1 MKRVSNFA
9 LLLLLLLWTAVAAA
23 QAPEP
28 EPEPEPEPIIQ
39 IGPAPEAVEKPPVP
53 AAPAVAPAPAVPAA
67 PGVVQA
73 TAPAAPKS
81 LVVIRD
87 FDSYLRLAE
96 ANPEHEFIDVSTL
109 GIPVDVRYAT
119 DGNFMRKKLYPVAKV
134 YLRAPVARALAAA
147 NRELNATGRT
157 LVVWDG
163 YRPHRVTVEMWE
175 KIRNP
180 DYVADPAQ
188 GSRHNRGAAV
198 DVTMRSLDP
207 RYILR
212 MGSNYDDFSERA
224 AHAFQRL
231 NPELIANR
239 KMLRELMAKHGF
251 DAFPSEWWHYDFR
264 GWEKFDV
271 MDIGLDE
278 LAAKKK

>member
-1 MKRVSNFA
+1 MKRASNFA
-9 LLLLLLLWTAVAAA
+9 LLLLLLVWTAVAAA
-23 QAPEP
+23 QTPEP
-28 EPEPEPEPIIQ
+28 EPEPEPEPVIQ
-39 IGPAPEAVEKPPVP
+39 IGPAPAAVPE
-53 AAPAVAPAPAVPAA
+53 PAVPAA
-67 PGVVQA
+67 PA
-73 TAPAAPKS
+73 APALRAVPPPAAAAATS
-81 LVVIRD
+81 LVVVRD
-87 FDSYLRLAE
+87 FDSYLRLAAADPSNE
-96 ANPEHEFIDVSTL
+96 LIDVSTL
-109 GIPVDVRYAT
+109 RIPVDVRYAT
-119 DGNFMRKKLYPVAKV
+119 ADNFMKKKLYPVAKV

-147 NRELNATGRT
+147 NQELNAMGRT

-180 DYVADPAQ
+180 DYVADPAK

-207 RYILR
+207 SYILR

-224 AHAFQRL
+224 AHDFKRL
-231 NPELIANR
+231 HPELLANR

-271 MDIGLDE
+271 MDIGLDD
-278 LAAKKK
+278 LAARKK